1 MREVIMKDLILYL
14 IMVTERDCD
23 TQTDIKAAWAKE

>member
-14 IMVTERDCD
+14 IMVTERDRD
-23 TQTDIKAAWAKE
+23 TQTDIKAAWVKE